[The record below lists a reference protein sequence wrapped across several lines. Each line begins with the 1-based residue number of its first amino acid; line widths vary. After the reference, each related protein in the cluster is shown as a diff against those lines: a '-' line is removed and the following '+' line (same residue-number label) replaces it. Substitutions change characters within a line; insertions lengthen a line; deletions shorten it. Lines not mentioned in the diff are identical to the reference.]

1 MKTKEKFVRYANEVM
16 KQGIEECKGRIFQVI
31 GANGP
36 VIVLPPSFAEEI
48 RNDHRLSF
56 TGVIDH
62 NFFPSYPGLEIFNP
76 IGTGNDILQEVV
88 RKNLTL
94 ALDGMTPVLSS
105 EMKLAMSKLLPA
117 TGDWTPLKFFH
128 VAPQLTARLSGRA
141 FLGESLCRNDEWL
154 NVSIKYTIDSFF
166 AVRALRY
173 WPPVLRPLVHRFL
186 PEMRVVRSEVTT
198 ARRIIEAEVASR
210 RRARFEA
217 EMAGAPLKSTDAIG
231 WFDDVAGDRAYDIV
245 QEQMMLSVAAIH
257 TTSVTLMALLYDLAD
272 HPAQADAVR
281 AEIVRV
287 LCEDGGWQKNSLYR
301 MKLLD
306 SCMKESQRLHTVGAL
321 AMNRRVEEAM
331 TLSDGTH
338 LPKGACLGIPTLAMK
353 STEKWG
359 PDAEEFVG
367 DRFLRL
373 RQQPGSGNRWQ
384 FISTSADHMGFGYGR
399 QACPGRF
406 FASNQIKIAIVHLLL
421 NYDWS
426 KGKDYFKKWNMLY
439 PVDNSIAD
447 DFASAQA
454 TKVSL
459 LEALNGLPP
468 IEEHNV
474 PLVSS
479 DDELLPETD
488 LEGLTCRIKT
498 LYEGPSKCDCCIN
511 WVETYPEDV
520 RTAIEEDAETKR
532 QALIVRMKKNH
543 GDGGNPLVLDSV
555 VVQSP
560 LLKELLGEVFA
571 GYNGITTSLKKLVFK
586 APFRAFYYRWERLVE
601 AVKRLPEGDAA
612 AHAQLLYTTL
622 KAELK
627 DTLAETKDLLA
638 NGVIT
643 YNYLWTVFEP
653 GTEVFANED
662 GHDRFLK
669 VDSCEYKEEEGAKFL
684 EVLVKYVDWDG
695 TRFGYA
701 SDRLKLWAFP
711 GTKALSSLRVFPAK
725 YHPAL
730 DLTKEAALERGRKF
744 RDLSGVHYK
753 AYSGI
758 VQWLKDFRL
767 IKRHVDGRVMI
778 DAASHATFVPLE
790 ALQLS
795 PFDDTSLAPSL
806 DVADADT
813 HANPPND
820 NNVIQRQQRLHPNG
834 PPGMLPPGMPLP
846 PWAQPK
852 RSPTKDQQ
860 RVSNADDLA
869 PQHLLLCSH
878 LFRGY
883 SLKIKQWVE
892 LFVSDVR
899 EIRWNDD
906 AFPNLMLPAGYKK
919 LILSFVQSQ
928 VANKAM
934 FDDLIEG
941 KGQGMIMLLAGSPG
955 VGKTL
960 TAEAVADNLRRPLY
974 VVGAGELSENARHV
988 EHQLS
993 MMLDVA
999 AKWDAVLLVDE
1010 CDVFLEQRSMHDLA
1024 RNRVVAVFLRL
1035 LEYYRG
1041 ILFMTTNRAETIDP
1055 AFQSRIH
1062 LSIHYPALDVA
1073 AKKHI
1078 WKRLVENSKHKS
1090 VMEEKDF
1097 ESLAQLDMNGRQI
1110 KNAVKTAQL
1119 LACKDDVP
1127 LNAEHIRTVLL
1138 VTQGTGEMSKSHSD
1152 QKIGKFVMGF
1162 GVLGGLLSVA
1172 AFGISK
1178 GLGFWP

>member
-287 LCEDGGWQKNSLYR
+287 LREDGGWQKNSLYR

-321 AMNRRVEEAM
+321 AMNRRIEEAM

-421 NYDWS
+421 NYDWRFV
-426 KGKDYFKKWNMLY
+426 GKQPESVIQSEHIPD
-439 PVDNSIAD
+439 P
-447 DFASAQA
+447 
-454 TKVSL
+454 
-459 LEALNGLPP
+459 EAEIL
-468 IEEHNV
+468 
-474 PLVSS
+474 
-479 DDELLPETD
+479 
-488 LEGLTCRIKT
+488 
-498 LYEGPSKCDCCIN
+498 
-511 WVETYPEDV
+511 
-520 RTAIEEDAETKR
+520 
-532 QALIVRMKKNH
+532 
-543 GDGGNPLVLDSV
+543 
-555 VVQSP
+555 
-560 LLKELLGEVFA
+560 
-571 GYNGITTSLKKLVFK
+571 
-586 APFRAFYYRWERLVE
+586 FRART
-601 AVKRLPEGDAA
+601 PE
-612 AHAQLLYTTL
+612 
-622 KAELK
+622 
-627 DTLAETKDLLA
+627 
-638 NGVIT
+638 
-643 YNYLWTVFEP
+643 
-653 GTEVFANED
+653 
-662 GHDRFLK
+662 
-669 VDSCEYKEEEGAKFL
+669 
-684 EVLVKYVDWDG
+684 
-695 TRFGYA
+695 
-701 SDRLKLWAFP
+701 
-711 GTKALSSLRVFPAK
+711 
-725 YHPAL
+725 
-730 DLTKEAALERGRKF
+730 
-744 RDLSGVHYK
+744 
-753 AYSGI
+753 
-758 VQWLKDFRL
+758 
-767 IKRHVDGRVMI
+767 
-778 DAASHATFVPLE
+778 
-790 ALQLS
+790 
-795 PFDDTSLAPSL
+795 
-806 DVADADT
+806 
-813 HANPPND
+813 
-820 NNVIQRQQRLHPNG
+820 
-834 PPGMLPPGMPLP
+834 
-846 PWAQPK
+846 
-852 RSPTKDQQ
+852 
-860 RVSNADDLA
+860 
-869 PQHLLLCSH
+869 
-878 LFRGY
+878 
-883 SLKIKQWVE
+883 VE
-892 LFVSDVR
+892 L
-899 EIRWNDD
+899 
-906 AFPNLMLPAGYKK
+906 
-919 LILSFVQSQ
+919 
-928 VANKAM
+928 
-934 FDDLIEG
+934 
-941 KGQGMIMLLAGSPG
+941 
-955 VGKTL
+955 
-960 TAEAVADNLRRPLY
+960 
-974 VVGAGELSENARHV
+974 
-988 EHQLS
+988 
-993 MMLDVA
+993 
-999 AKWDAVLLVDE
+999 
-1010 CDVFLEQRSMHDLA
+1010 
-1024 RNRVVAVFLRL
+1024 
-1035 LEYYRG
+1035 
-1041 ILFMTTNRAETIDP
+1041 
-1055 AFQSRIH
+1055 
-1062 LSIHYPALDVA
+1062 
-1073 AKKHI
+1073 
-1078 WKRLVENSKHKS
+1078 
-1090 VMEEKDF
+1090 
-1097 ESLAQLDMNGRQI
+1097 
-1110 KNAVKTAQL
+1110 
-1119 LACKDDVP
+1119 
-1127 LNAEHIRTVLL
+1127 
-1138 VTQGTGEMSKSHSD
+1138 
-1152 QKIGKFVMGF
+1152 
-1162 GVLGGLLSVA
+1162 
-1172 AFGISK
+1172 
-1178 GLGFWP
+1178 